1 MCESRAK
8 TSGSND
14 RASEGLI
21 ICGRV
26 TRGRE
31 ILGTPADVIS
41 CKLSGMIHKKKKKRK
56 KKRERERERNKSS
69 VSIQRTFLSR
79 LVANIKTSVSG

>member
-1 MCESRAK
+1 MCEIRAK

-14 RASEGLI
+14 RASDGLI

-41 CKLSGMIHKKKKKRK
+41 CELSGMIHKKKKKK
-56 KKRERERERNKSS
+56 KGRRRERGKEKETRARFQFKGP
-69 VSIQRTFLSR
+69 F
-79 LVANIKTSVSG
+79 